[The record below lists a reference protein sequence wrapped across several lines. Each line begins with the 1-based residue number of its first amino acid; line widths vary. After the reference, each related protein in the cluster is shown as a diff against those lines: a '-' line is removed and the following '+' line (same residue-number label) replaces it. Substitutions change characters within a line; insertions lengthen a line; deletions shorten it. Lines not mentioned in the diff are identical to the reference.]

1 VTTDAHTTKDEW
13 ALVESIRCDSD
24 AWISFMESLDKRT
37 SERGFSFLEPLD
49 DRAGEAQPTEA
60 REGLIGS
67 GA

>member
-1 VTTDAHTTKDEW
+1 VIADEQMTE
-13 ALVESIRCDSD
+13 A
-24 AWISFMESLDKRT
+24 AWLEYIDSLDKRT

-60 REGLIGS
+60 REGAVRASVGS